1 MNEYTVT
8 YNYLIFLPP
17 PILSNIQ
24 IKTFVF
30 FLDKKQK
37 KKQIREETAKS
48 MRKED
53 TPSNTSN
60 LYSVPSKS
68 TKKVEQN
75 VEIINEKTSQLENS
89 YMR

>member
-8 YNYLIFLPP
+8 CNYLIF

-37 KKQIREETAKS
+37 KKQIREETAAKT
-48 MRKED
+48 MKKEE
-53 TPSNTSN
+53 TPANTSN

-68 TKKVEQN
+68 TKKIEQN

>member
-1 MNEYTVT
+1 M
-8 YNYLIFLPP
+8 
-17 PILSNIQ
+17 
-24 IKTFVF
+24 
-30 FLDKKQK
+30 KK
-37 KKQIREETAKS
+37 EETPA
-48 MRKED
+48 
-53 TPSNTSN
+53 NTSN